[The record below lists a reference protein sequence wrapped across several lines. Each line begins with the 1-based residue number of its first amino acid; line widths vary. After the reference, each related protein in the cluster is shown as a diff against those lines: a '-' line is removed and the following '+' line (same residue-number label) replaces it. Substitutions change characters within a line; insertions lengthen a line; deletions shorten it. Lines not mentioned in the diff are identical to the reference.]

1 MNSALREPASP
12 PDDMEDLAIPLLVK
26 LAGGMAMVTGAF
38 TIGLA
43 IQTSLIFRMS
53 GRIPAIIAA
62 MVILGIAAVVT
73 GWGTVQG
80 RGASAIAA
88 AAMSGLVALLGTAWA
103 ITGFLSGVFSPLSFA
118 VVFFA
123 TGAAVLV
130 ALAIAPA
137 RKVSAARERLRAQGY
152 DFGL

>member
-1 MNSALREPASP
+1 
-12 PDDMEDLAIPLLVK
+12 MEDLAIPLLVK

-62 MVILGIAAVVT
+62 MVVLGIAAVVT

-88 AAMSGLVALLGTAWA
+88 TAMSGLVAVLGTA
-103 ITGFLSGVFSPLSFA
+103 
-118 VVFFA
+118 
-123 TGAAVLV
+123 VLV
-130 ALAIAPA
+130 GIAIAPA
-137 RKVSAARERLRAQGY
+137 RKVWAARERLRAQGY
-152 DFGL
+152 DFRALI

>member
-1 MNSALREPASP
+1 MNSALGQPGP
-12 PDDMEDLAIPLLVK
+12 PSDDMEDLAIPLLVK

-53 GRIPAIIAA
+53 GRIPVIIAA

-88 AAMSGLVALLGTAWA
+88 AAMSGLVAVLGTAWA

-130 ALAIAPA
+130 GIAIAPA